1 MDISSKRVELGY
13 MQGKIFY
20 SEGRDGCVPRARL
33 SPSVGQSCCHD
44 GVGWGVATGWAVLG
58 PVWAVGHGLDMP
70 ALR

>member
-1 MDISSKRVELGY
+1 MLLLSYGCMLGTRSC
-13 MQGKIFY
+13 QL
-20 SEGRDGCVPRARL
+20 E
-33 SPSVGQSCCHD
+33 GQSCCHD